1 MIRYVDYISPE
12 EYMELRKK
20 VGWME
25 FPIEQAKACIEN
37 AYMIRG
43 VRDDGKAII
52 IENEILKCCRIAVG
66 GEANLLHYIEVRWI
80 NWKSSKPFW
89 KSTRS
94 R

>member
-52 IENEILKCCRIAVG
+52 IEN
-66 GEANLLHYIEVRWI
+66 
-80 NWKSSKPFW
+80 
-89 KSTRS
+89 
-94 R
+94 